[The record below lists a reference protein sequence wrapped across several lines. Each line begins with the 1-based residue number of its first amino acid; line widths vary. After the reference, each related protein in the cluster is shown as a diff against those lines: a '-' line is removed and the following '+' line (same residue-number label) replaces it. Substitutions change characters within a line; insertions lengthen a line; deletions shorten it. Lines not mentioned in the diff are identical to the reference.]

1 MDEARKKV
9 ISVSVGAICGIAAVL
24 SVIVL
29 FSFII
34 VKTESV
40 NYYLLM
46 PFGIAAACIGAF
58 LGGFIS
64 ARISGSA
71 GMLIGAVSGALMF
84 ILLLAA
90 GAILGQL
97 PEAVSLLRLVLMV
110 LSGAIGGV
118 VGVNRKRKRKRRI

>member
-1 MDEARKKV
+1 MDEARKKM
-9 ISVSVGAICGIAAVL
+9 ISVLTGAISGSAVVL
-24 SVIVL
+24 LIIVL

-34 VKTESV
+34 VKSENV
-40 NYYLLM
+40 NYSLLM
-46 PFGIAAACIGAF
+46 PFGMAASCVGAF
-58 LGGFIS
+58 SCGFIS

-71 GMLIGAVSGALMF
+71 GMLIGAISGAVMF
-84 ILLLAA
+84 VLLL
-90 GAILGQL
+90 GLSVLLGIL